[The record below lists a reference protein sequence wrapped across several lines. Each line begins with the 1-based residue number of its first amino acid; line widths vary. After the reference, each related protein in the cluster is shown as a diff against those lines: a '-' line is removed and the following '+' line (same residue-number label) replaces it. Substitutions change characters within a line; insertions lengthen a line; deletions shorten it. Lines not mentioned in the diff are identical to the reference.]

1 MTNKSNYSAPI
12 AEVLELHVDSA
23 ILGASLLNNGGSAF
37 GEIYDTDT
45 I

>member
-12 AEVLELHVDSA
+12 TEELALRVDST

-37 GEIYDTDT
+37 GEVYDTDS